1 MLESI
6 RILSRKCFTNVGEG
20 QGRDGEIAGHWQ
32 GPGLRLSHMHILFFL
47 IFIYFIFGCIGSFLL
62 CEGYFLVA
70 ASGDYS
76 LAAVPKLL
84 LAVASLVEHRL

>member
-1 MLESI
+1 MCHE
-6 RILSRKCFTNVGEG
+6 
-20 QGRDGEIAGHWQ
+20 A
-32 GPGLRLSHMHILFFL
+32 LFFFL
-47 IFIYFIFGCIGSFLL
+47 IYFIFGCIGSFLL